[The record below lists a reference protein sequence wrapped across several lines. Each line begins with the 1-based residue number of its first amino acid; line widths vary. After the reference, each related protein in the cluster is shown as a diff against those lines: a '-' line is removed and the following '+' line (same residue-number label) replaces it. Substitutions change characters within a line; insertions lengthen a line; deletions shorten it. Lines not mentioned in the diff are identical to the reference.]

1 MLLFRLLWK
10 SLCVLKS
17 TGKRYD
23 FANVKPCD
31 NKDKITYCLR
41 VKFTDSIVSDM
52 NVVQ

>member
-10 SLCVLKS
+10 SLCVLQS
-17 TGKRYD
+17 RGKHND
-23 FANVKPCD
+23 CANVKPSD

-41 VKFTDSIVSDM
+41 VKFTDGIVSDM